1 MNAWPLVEELVAQV
15 TEFMPPSEHVVGAAA
30 ARTLFLMTDANATE
44 VQDLTR
50 GLQVTNQHIQH
61 ASSNLLP
68 IVCDTRQI
76 ICSSFFR
83 RFLQKLLPNVVQ
95 ARGYI
100 VAHAGAVA
108 DVMIDVLIA
117 AGQ

>member
-15 TEFMPPSEHVVGAAA
+15 MDFMPPAQHVGGAAA
-30 ARTLFLMTDANATE
+30 SRTLFLMTDANVTE
-44 VQDLTR
+44 VQDLSR
-50 GLQVTNQHIQH
+50 GLQVTNQRIQH
-61 ASSNLLP
+61 AASNLLP
-68 IVCDTRQI
+68 IVHDTWQI

-83 RFLQKLLPNVVQ
+83 LFLQNRFPNVVQ

-100 VAHAGAVA
+100 VAHAGAAA